1 MINKF
6 LDKLNKNDNSKNAI
20 IHKDNFVTYGEL
32 LEKINSNYKFI
43 SKSFEEKKVVV
54 ILGDYSFNSIA
65 TIFALS
71 LHKCIFVPII
81 SENENELNKK
91 IEIAN
96 PDYIIDCKSLIIKTF
111 EKKSNKKNDFYD
123 QLFNK
128 NNSGLVLFSSGSTGV
143 PKAMIHDFDNL
154 LSAYLQVKLKNLIF
168 IVFLLFDHIGG
179 LNTMLNILSMGST
192 MIIPHK
198 REPETIANLIENYK
212 VNILPASPTFLNLM
226 NIAGVFEKNNFSSLK
241 LITYGTEPMPENLL
255 YKLKAKLPKTRFIQ
269 TFGTSETGIIKTKSK
284 SSESLLLKFDD
295 NNQQVKIVNGELWI
309 KSNTRVLGYI
319 NHDNT
324 SFTEDGWFKTGDL
337 VEEIEDGYLRIIG
350 RKNNIIN
357 VAGEK
362 VFPNEV
368 ENIITQLDF
377 IDDCTVFAQTSPIT
391 GQLVAAKIVLN
402 KNEEDKNKIKKEI
415 KAHCKKNLDRF
426 KVPVKIF
433 FDNKINFSNRF
444 KKNLNI

>member
-1 MINKF
+1 
-6 LDKLNKNDNSKNAI
+6 
-20 IHKDNFVTYGEL
+20 
-32 LEKINSNYKFI
+32 
-43 SKSFEEKKVVV
+43 
-54 ILGDYSFNSIA
+54 
-65 TIFALS
+65 
-71 LHKCIFVPII
+71 
-81 SENENELNKK
+81 
-91 IEIAN
+91 
-96 PDYIIDCKSLIIKTF
+96 
-111 EKKSNKKNDFYD
+111 
-123 QLFNK
+123 
-128 NNSGLVLFSSGSTGV
+128 
-143 PKAMIHDFDNL
+143 
-154 LSAYLQVKLKNLIF
+154 
-168 IVFLLFDHIGG
+168 
-179 LNTMLNILSMGST
+179 MLNILSMGST

-295 NNQQVKIVNGELWI
+295 DNQQVKIVNGELWI

-426 KVPVKIF
+426 KVPVKNIF
-433 FDNKINFSNRF
+433 
-444 KKNLNI
+444 